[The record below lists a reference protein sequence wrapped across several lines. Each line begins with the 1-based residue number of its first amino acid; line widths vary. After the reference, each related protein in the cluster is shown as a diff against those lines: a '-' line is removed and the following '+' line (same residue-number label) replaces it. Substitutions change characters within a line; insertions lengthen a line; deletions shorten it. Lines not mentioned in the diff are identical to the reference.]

1 MGGIL
6 PWLIGGAVAL
16 YYFHSK
22 SQSDAAGTTTT
33 ASNGTSVT
41 LPGLTI
47 APSIQ
52 PLTSDDVAVARSVLD
67 GSFVVS
73 GRRIDSYTEG
83 NTAAKRLVALQQ
95 VLDEWAQVGRSPSAP
110 DLRTVLTLG

>member
-1 MGGIL
+1 MWPYIIGAGLLGLYLYNKNSVGG
-6 PWLIGGAVAL
+6 
-16 YYFHSK
+16 S
-22 SQSDAAGTTTT
+22 GTTTT

-83 NTAAKRLVALQQ
+83 STAAKRLVALQQ
-95 VLDEWAQVGRSPSAP
+95 VLDEWAQVGRSSSAP

>member
-16 YYFHSK
+16 YFYKK
-22 SQSDAAGTTTT
+22 SQSDSATGTSTT

-95 VLDEWAQVGRSPSAP
+95 VLDEWAQVGRSSSAP